1 MREGRGGGKEREA
14 PTNLIKN
21 SEFTHAVRVTKN
33 RQKTARY
40 LAKKMA
46 VCVAHNPPLRRD
58 KAVFLATG
66 VTVQKLVSIRL
77 L

>member
-14 PTNLIKN
+14 PTHLIKIQN
-21 SEFTHAVRVTKN
+21 LPMLHVLLKIG
-33 RQKTARY
+33 KTTRY

-58 KAVFLATG
+58 KA
-66 VTVQKLVSIRL
+66 IY
-77 L
+77 